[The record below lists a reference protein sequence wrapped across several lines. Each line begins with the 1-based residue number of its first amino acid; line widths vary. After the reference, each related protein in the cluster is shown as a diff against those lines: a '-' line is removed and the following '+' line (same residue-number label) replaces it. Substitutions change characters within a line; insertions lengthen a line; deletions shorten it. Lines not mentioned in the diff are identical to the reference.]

1 MEKYKELEEDTDTDE
16 VDVEA
21 VDTLKTKLQQISC
34 MTLDQLDEEEAS
46 LAESEAT
53 PALLQA
59 IQRRRRWFMFLAF
72 VKAVSLIV
80 GNVLF
85 FTVIGLL
92 VYVLCVY
99 VIKPHYKLLLFLLF
113 QATLH
118 GCNLWSIGNFFSYH
132 IHPPTVADDF
142 FEEALPWLGF
152 VANFTCLG
160 ITKFVFWFAGTSD
173 NDDHHHHQS
182 WYYLAFFYSYLGWVA
197 VYAVMLIYTSSRCIY
212 RSRNFAFS
220 LRSC

>member
-1 MEKYKELEEDTDTDE
+1 MEKYKELNE
-16 VDVEA
+16 DVED

-46 LAESEAT
+46 LAESEST

-80 GNVLF
+80 GYLLF
-85 FTVIGLL
+85 FTVIGLT

-99 VIKPHYKLLLFLLF
+99 VITPHYKLLLFLLF

-118 GCNLWSIGNFFSYH
+118 GCNLWSMGSFFSYH
-132 IHPPTVADDF
+132 IYPPAVAEEF
-142 FEEALPWLGF
+142 FEEGLPWLGIT
-152 VANFTCLG
+152 ANLTCLG
-160 ITKFVFWFAGTSD
+160 ITKFVFWFSTLID
-173 NDDHHHHQS
+173 LHHHRQS
-182 WYYLAFFYSYLGWVA
+182 WYYLTFFYSYLGWTT
-197 VYAVMLIYTSSRCIY
+197 VYGLLLIYTSSRCIY
-212 RSRNFAFS
+212 RRRSFTFS
-220 LRSC
+220 LCS